1 MLTKKKE
8 LYNRRRQRS
17 EIDRILQKQR
27 AFFAEGKTYEIRFRK
42 AALKR
47 LEVSILAHEKEV
59 CQALTEDLGKSE
71 TEGYMC
77 EVGLTLAEIRGL
89 YRNVKAYSK
98 TKRVPVSMANFPAKG
113 YLVQEPYGVTLVMSP
128 WNYPFMLALTIAL
141 SIIATVILSKVIGS
155 MLPMLAKKCRLDPAI
170 MATPLKT
177 TIVDCCSLF
186 LYFNIATIVFSHIGI
201 L

>member
-47 LEVSILAHEKEV
+47 LEASILAHEKEV

-77 EVGLTLAEIRGL
+77 EVGLTLAEIR
-89 YRNVKAYSK
+89 RA
-98 TKRVPVSMANFPAKG
+98 VPEC
-113 YLVQEPYGVTLVMSP
+113 Q
-128 WNYPFMLALTIAL
+128 
-141 SIIATVILSKVIGS
+141 
-155 MLPMLAKKCRLDPAI
+155 
-170 MATPLKT
+170 
-177 TIVDCCSLF
+177 SL
-186 LYFNIATIVFSHIGI
+186 
-201 L
+201 

>member
-47 LEVSILAHEKEV
+47 RKSAGCTGMSKPIAKQNVSRSAWRISRQK
-59 CQALTEDLGKSE
+59 D
-71 TEGYMC
+71 
-77 EVGLTLAEIRGL
+77 I
-89 YRNVKAYSK
+89 
-98 TKRVPVSMANFPAKG
+98 
-113 YLVQEPYGVTLVMSP
+113 
-128 WNYPFMLALTIAL
+128 W
-141 SIIATVILSKVIGS
+141 
-155 MLPMLAKKCRLDPAI
+155 CR
-170 MATPLKT
+170 
-177 TIVDCCSLF
+177 
-186 LYFNIATIVFSHIGI
+186 SHTASR